1 MLFWRK
7 VDGEVLK
14 AMLAKVTGCTL
25 AGIEGK
31 MVEVE
36 VFLSSQLPSFD
47 IVGLPDA
54 AVREARD
61 RVRAAIKN
69 SALEFPKQRIVANL
83 APADLKKEGP
93 QLDLALACGVLSA
106 SGQLQQKENCL
117 AILGELALDGT
128 LRPIRGVLSM
138 VLAAREAGLKRVLLP
153 IGNASEAS
161 LVGNIEI
168 LAAGSLSDAVRVLH
182 GGQIPAV
189 PAAATV
195 FDKLPTADFSQVKGQ
210 EGAKR
215 AMEIAAAGGHNLLMF
230 GPPGSGKTML
240 ARCLPSILPPL
251 SEAES
256 LETTKIYSAAGQLR
270 ESLSLITQ
278 RPFRCLHH
286 TVTEVAL
293 CGGGRYARPGEVSL
307 AHNGVLFLD
316 ELPEFRREALEALR
330 QPLEQGE
337 IAVTRLQATY
347 TYPARFM
354 LVASMNPCQCGLIS
368 DPAAECACSYGQLHR
383 YRQKLSGPLLD
394 RIDLFIEVPRLRFEE
409 VTRTEPAEASQIIR
423 ARVEKARQRQRVR
436 LLAAHQTCNSEMGPE
451 QVAKYCELDS
461 AGRDLLRHAFQ
472 RLHLSG
478 RAYDRVLKV
487 ARTIAD
493 LDASDQITSC
503 HLAEA
508 LGYRQTNGLG

>member
-1 MLFWRK
+1 
-7 VDGEVLK
+7 VDGEVIQ

-25 AGIEGK
+25 AGIDGK

-36 VFLSSQLPSFD
+36 VFLSSQLPCFD

-106 SGQLQQKENCL
+106 SGQLEISENHL

-128 LRPIRGVLSM
+128 LRPVRGVLSM

-161 LVGNIEI
+161 LVGNIDV
-168 LAAGSLSDAVRVLH
+168 LAAGNLSDAVNILH
-182 GGQIPAV
+182 SGHVPVIPAATI
-189 PAAATV
+189 AA
-195 FDKLPTADFSQVKGQ
+195 DRLPTADFSQVKGQ

-215 AMEIAAAGGHNLLMF
+215 AMEIAAAGGHNLLMY
-230 GPPGSGKTML
+230 GPPGAGKTML

-251 SEAES
+251 SDSES

-270 ESLSLITQ
+270 EQLTLVKQ
-278 RPFRCLHH
+278 RPFRSLHH
-286 TVTEVAL
+286 TVTEAAL
-293 CGGGRYARPGEVSL
+293 CGGGKYARPGEVSL

-337 IAVTRLQATY
+337 ITVTRLQATY

-368 DPAAECACSYGQLHR
+368 DPAAECTCSYGQLQR

-394 RIDLFIEVPRLRFEE
+394 RFDLFIDVPRLRFDE
-409 VTRTEPAEASQIIR
+409 VTRTEPGEPSEKIR
-423 ARVEKARQRQRVR
+423 ARVEEARRRQRVR
-436 LLAAHQTCNSEMGPE
+436 LREAKLSCNAEMGPR
-451 QVAKYCELDS
+451 QVTEYCCLDS

-472 RLHLSG
+472 RLHMSG
-478 RAYDRVLKV
+478 RSYDRILKV

-493 LDASDQITSC
+493 LERSEQIASR

-508 LGYRQTNGLG
+508 LGYRQTNGLGWQRA

>member
-1 MLFWRK
+1 
-7 VDGEVLK
+7 
-14 AMLAKVTGCTL
+14 MLAKVTGCTL

-47 IVGLPDA
+47 IVGLPDT

-69 SALEFPKQRIVANL
+69 SALEFPKQRIVVNL

-93 QLDLALACGVLSA
+93 QLDLAMACGVLSA
-106 SGQLQQKENCL
+106 SGQLRIRENGL
-117 AILGELALDGT
+117 AVLGELALDGT
-128 LRPIRGVLSM
+128 LRPVRGVLSM
-138 VLAAREAGLKRVLLP
+138 VLAAREAGRRRILLP
-153 IGNASEAS
+153 LGNAAEAS
-161 LVGNIEI
+161 LVGNMEV
-168 LAAGSLSDAVRVLH
+168 LPAGNLSDAVSTLA
-182 GGQIPAV
+182 GGQIADVPSAVADVPKPPA
-189 PAAATV
+189 
-195 FDKLPTADFSQVKGQ
+195 ADFSQVKGQ

-215 AMEIAAAGGHNLLMF
+215 AMEIAASGGHNLLMV
-230 GPPGSGKTML
+230 GPPGAGKTML
-240 ARCLPSILPPL
+240 ARCLPSILPGL

-256 LETTKIYSAAGQLR
+256 LETTRIYSAAGQLR
-270 ESLSLITQ
+270 EQLSLIRQ
-278 RPFRCLHH
+278 RPFRSLHH
-286 TVTEVAL
+286 TVTEAAL
-293 CGGGRYARPGEVSL
+293 CGGGKYARPGEISL

-337 IAVTRLQATY
+337 ITVTRLQASY

-354 LVASMNPCQCGLIS
+354 LVASMNPCPCGLLS
-368 DPAAECACSYGQLHR
+368 DPAAACSCSYAQLQR

-394 RIDLFIEVPRLRFEE
+394 RFDLFIEVPRLHFEE
-409 VTRTEPAEASQIIR
+409 VTRTAPAEPSEKIR
-423 ARVEKARQRQRVR
+423 ARVENARQRQRVR
-436 LLAAHQTCNSEMGPE
+436 LLEDQMSCNAEMGPR
-451 QVAKYCELDS
+451 QVTEYCCLDS

-478 RAYDRVLKV
+478 RAYDRILKV

-493 LDASDQITSC
+493 LDASEQISSR